1 MAEIPKTC
9 EECRLKQA
17 TVTLYGYMLIYCN
30 AAGFPI
36 EDLEIRHNVCPLI
49 DLSKYEDA
57 LKQIRMKNDV
67 GNDQ

>member
-1 MAEIPKTC
+1 MSKKIIAIRTMTEMPKTC

-36 EDLEIRHNVCPLI
+36 EDLKIRHHVCPLI
-49 DLSKYEDA
+49 DLSQYEDD
-57 LKQIRMKNDV
+57 LK
-67 GNDQ
+67 